1 MSGSPSATVGLG
13 VADLT
18 RVTLALFA
26 LATVTVAVALL
37 VVRLGTMFVA
47 DAVSVSGMVVP
58 DAVLETTCVTNVK
71 FAVALR
77 ERLLPSVQV
86 IVPVPPT
93 AGVVQ
98 VQPAGAV
105 IDWKVVLGGVVC
117 VNVGAVAAAGPLLVT
132 LWV

>member
-1 MSGSPSATVGLG
+1 
-13 VADLT
+13 
-18 RVTLALFA
+18 